1 MLFIIGLVM
10 AVILMATGVYSFSL
24 GSIKTGAVL
33 SLIAVVT
40 ITLSTMFVVIPPRT
54 VGVFVN
60 FGKTAGVASSGISFK
75 APWIR
80 VEKFDGSIQNDTY
93 NAENSIPVRLG
104 NSSIARADIS
114 VRWQMKLESAEE
126 LFLDYKDFNGIR
138 SNLVDRELR
147 AALNEVMAE
156 YNPLS
161 AENIGSEDSGSKLSE
176 LSEKTAE
183 KLRDKVGTKIEIHS
197 VTIPLIQFDEQTQQR
212 VDELQSEIARTR
224 VAEQREKTAKAEAR
238 ANRELEQ
245 GISEQVLIS
254 KCLDIVEQNG
264 QSPLGCFPG
273 STSGLMMNMSKE

>member
-10 AVILMATGVYSFSL
+10 AVILMALGVYSFSL

>member
-10 AVILMATGVYSFSL
+10 AVILMALGVYSFSL

-75 APWIR
+75 APWTR

>member
-1 MLFIIGLVM
+1 MLFAIGLLLVFIIIGL
-10 AVILMATGVYSFSL
+10 AVYAFYLEKKKAGTVL
-24 GSIKTGAVL
+24 AVL
-33 SLIAVVT
+33 AVVS
-40 ITLSTMFVVIPPRT
+40 IALSTMFVVIPPRT

-60 FGKTAGVASSGISFK
+60 FGKTAGVASSGIAFK
-75 APWIR
+75 APWTR
-80 VEKFDGSIQNDTY
+80 VEQFDGSIQNDTY

-104 NSSIARADIS
+104 NSSIAKADIS

-147 AALNEVMAE
+147 AALNEVMAD

-161 AENIGSEDSGSKLSE
+161 AENISSDDTGNKLSE
-176 LSEKTAE
+176 LSEKTAD

-224 VAEQREKTAKAEAR
+224 VAEQREMTAKAEAR

-245 GISEQVLIS
+245 GISEQVLVS
-254 KCLDIVEQNG
+254 KCRDIVEQNG

-273 STSGLMMNMSKE
+273 STSGLMMTMPKE